1 MSFKMTQSKYTR
13 LYGPTIGDSVRL
25 GDTNL
30 FAKVEKDF
38 ATTDDDATSADE
50 ATFCGCKSIRDG
62 MAQNPN
68 VTRDDKKVADLV
80 ITNALILDYDKV
92 IKADI
97 GVKNGYIMKIGKA
110 GNPDIM
116 DNVDIVIGATTD

>member
-1 MSFKMTQSKYTR
+1 MSFKMTQSQYTS

-30 FAKVEKDF
+30 FARFEKDY
-38 ATTDDDATSADE
+38 ASYGDE
-50 ATFCGCKSIRDG
+50 ATFGGGKSIRDG

-68 VTRDDKKVADLV
+68 VTRDDKKVEDLV

-92 IKADI
+92 VNADI
-97 GVKNGYIMKIGKA
+97 GVNKVYIMKVSKA
-110 GNPDIM
+110 GNS
-116 DNVDIVIGATTD
+116 V